1 MVKCLGS
8 ELVDLSLNPSFTTSQ
23 LCDPEATCGS
33 SLSRHHEMGKTIQ
46 VYMQGYAYNKDQRTN
61 TLNAVSKEASADQ
74 LNNTSYYQQY
84 LHN

>member
-1 MVKCLGS
+1 
-8 ELVDLSLNPSFTTSQ
+8 
-23 LCDPEATCGS
+23 
-33 SLSRHHEMGKTIQ
+33 
-46 VYMQGYAYNKDQRTN
+46 MQGYAYNKDQRTN